1 MDTEST
7 ESTDSPVDIWRRILE
22 PSGTSWVLFE
32 HGTCVVLKE
41 PDGDLAEQAGGILGE
56 FGPVHVG
63 SPAGDFHVLTLKD
76 GLGWLVTGHHPDV
89 VTHVAPDEPVDPSH
103 LAVGIHGRTK
113 RHQDGTDLHVVHVE
127 DRRPAAG

>member
-7 ESTDSPVDIWRRILE
+7 ESLVEAWRRILA

-41 PDGDLAEQAGGILGE
+41 PADDLAGQALGILGE

-63 SPAGDFHVLTLKD
+63 SPAGDFNVLTLKD
-76 GLGWLVTGHHPDV
+76 DLGWLVTSHHPDV
-89 VTHVAPDEPVDPSH
+89 VTHVALDEPVDPSH
-103 LAVGIHGRTK
+103 LAVGIHGRSK
-113 RHQDGTDLHVVHVE
+113 RHQDGTELRVVHVE
-127 DRRPAAG
+127 DRRATGD